1 MLCVQLTKFEKYE
14 KARTRLYIDIFR
26 VFIFRLILIMALI
39 ISLIRKVE
47 NVSDCLFSLAA
58 TSLNNVS
65 FDLI

>member
-1 MLCVQLTKFEKYE
+1 MTKFEKYE

-47 NVSDCLFSLAA
+47 NVSDCLFSPAT